1 MALERLSLDEL
12 REACTTIF
20 YDFMS
25 STEEKFYDENSY
37 ADFNKEYP
45 TPMHMLWKETQNS
58 IEENTARIKM
68 FEEAIEENK
77 GDQAVVDVLKEQLQ
91 PLLEE
96 KEHFTNAN
104 MEYMKKLYEK
114 TGIVDYS
121 RNLVRI
127 PLDKRINSFYDD
139 LILEVLFYDDIAVN
153 KGQFDT
159 YKSLETQEERRNFI
173 KANTEITH
181 FGLVVNGRSNNQ
193 VATIGLMGKLD
204 FDNER
209 VKQSGIVLLG
219 EEYADFNTLTLKKTM
234 EIQNNDLR
242 QFFQTKIDLDKENMK
257 LLATAT
263 IGTDEYKVFQ
273 SKEKDNRGNKML
285 FIRYVCPST
294 QRVYYN
300 SINKQFISFS
310 EYYKENDFESYIYAW
325 WNVCHVGADPKA
337 GLVGRC

>member
-1 MALERLSLDEL
+1 
-12 REACTTIF
+12 
-20 YDFMS
+20 MS

-77 GDQAVVDVLKEQLQ
+77 EDQAVVDVLKEQLQ

-96 KEHFTNAN
+96 KEHFTNSN

-159 YKSLETQEERRNFI
+159 
-173 KANTEITH
+173 
-181 FGLVVNGRSNNQ
+181 
-193 VATIGLMGKLD
+193 
-204 FDNER
+204 
-209 VKQSGIVLLG
+209 
-219 EEYADFNTLTLKKTM
+219 
-234 EIQNNDLR
+234 
-242 QFFQTKIDLDKENMK
+242 
-257 LLATAT
+257 
-263 IGTDEYKVFQ
+263 
-273 SKEKDNRGNKML
+273 
-285 FIRYVCPST
+285 
-294 QRVYYN
+294 
-300 SINKQFISFS
+300 
-310 EYYKENDFESYIYAW
+310 
-325 WNVCHVGADPKA
+325 
-337 GLVGRC
+337 

>member
-77 GDQAVVDVLKEQLQ
+77 EDQAVVDVLKEQLQ

-96 KEHFTNAN
+96 KEHFTNSN

-114 TGIVDYS
+114 SGIVDYS

-273 SKEKDNRGNKML
+273 SKEKDSRGNKML